1 MKKLLIL
8 SAVLISTFGVSQT
21 TTIPDANFE
30 QALISLGYDTGNVNG
45 SIATSN
51 IADLTYLDVTNQ
63 NISDLTGIEDFTGL
77 TELYIGGNQLTSLNL
92 NNNNAL
98 ISLFAYANQLT
109 SVDLSNNTALN
120 VLQLAGNQLT
130 SLDVSNNTFLEQL
143 YFNQNQLTSI
153 NLSNNT
159 SLNYLWGYDNLLT
172 SLDIRNGN
180 NANIWG
186 FDVTNNPDLTCIY
199 VDDASY
205 MQETWSNFIDTTSTF
220 ANNETECSGLNL
232 LDNSFEL
239 DLNIY
244 PNPTDKHLF
253 IEGNKNPIVTT
264 IYNLIGKEVLST
276 KNTNRVD
283 VNELSKG
290 VYIIRIS
297 DGINQT
303 HKKFIKN

>member
-1 MKKLLIL
+1 
-8 SAVLISTFGVSQT
+8 
-21 TTIPDANFE
+21 
-30 QALISLGYDTGNVNG
+30 
-45 SIATSN
+45 
-51 IADLTYLDVTNQ
+51 
-63 NISDLTGIEDFTGL
+63 
-77 TELYIGGNQLTSLNL
+77 
-92 NNNNAL
+92 
-98 ISLFAYANQLT
+98 
-109 SVDLSNNTALN
+109 
-120 VLQLAGNQLT
+120 
-130 SLDVSNNTFLEQL
+130 
-143 YFNQNQLTSI
+143 
-153 NLSNNT
+153 
-159 SLNYLWGYDNLLT
+159 
-172 SLDIRNGN
+172 
-180 NANIWG
+180 
-186 FDVTNNPDLTCIY
+186 
-199 VDDASY
+199 

-232 LDNSFEL
+232 LDNAFEL

>member
-1 MKKLLIL
+1 MKKLVLL
-8 SAVLISTFGVSQT
+8 SAFLIFGFSFSQT
-21 TTIPDANFE
+21 TAIPDANFE

-92 NNNNAL
+92 NNNNAM

-130 SLDVSNNTFLEQL
+130 SLDVSNNTSLEQL
-143 YFNQNQLTSI
+143 IFNQNQLTSI
-153 NLSNNT
+153 DLSNNT
-159 SLNYLWGYDNLLT
+159 YLNYLWGYDNLLT

-180 NANIWG
+180 NVNIWG

-220 ANNETECSGLNL
+220 ANNETECSGLSL
-232 LDNSFEL
+232 LDNQSQL
-239 DLNIY
+239 DISIY
-244 PNPTDKHLF
+244 PNPVIDKLF
-253 IEGNKNPIVTT
+253 IQGLSNPTKISV
-264 IYNLIGKEVLST
+264 YNILGKLVLSKT
-276 KNTNRVD
+276 TSSEINVD
-283 VNELSKG
+283 NLQSG
-290 VYIIRIS
+290 IYIIKILDEQKEIIR
-297 DGINQT
+297 
-303 HKKFIKN
+303 KFIKN

>member
-1 MKKLLIL
+1 MKKLVLL
-8 SAVLISTFGVSQT
+8 SAFLIFGFSFSQT
-21 TTIPDANFE
+21 TAIPDANFE

-130 SLDVSNNTFLEQL
+130 SLDVSNNTSLEQL
-143 YFNQNQLTSI
+143 IFNQNQLTSI
-153 NLSNNT
+153 DLSNNT
-159 SLNYLWGYDNLLT
+159 YLNYLWGYDNLLT

-180 NANIWG
+180 NVNIWG

-232 LDNSFEL
+232 LDNEFEL